1 MGVNGQDLMSW
12 MVWVQTHELG
22 PNLGRIRVH
31 KENN

>member
-1 MGVNGQDLMSW
+1 MGVNGQDLSW